1 MAFAAAATLCGGC
14 GREQETQTQPG
25 KWDNLDPVTYLTAF
39 DMRVEDAQTR
49 ADIDFTSGAISWN
62 SGDEAL
68 VYVPSTGRS
77 SVYTYNGSCFE
88 PKNTPLQIGTGEAYA
103 YFPASAYSISDGK
116 VNFTMPESVTEDP
129 GNKLPMG
136 GIIPSGG
143 IPSGKE
149 RREGTFKSLGALLW
163 VRLTAVAGKE
173 ETLSGITLEN
183 TKLALTG
190 QGEVTWNGTTPSLS
204 ALGGGKSIQVSCN
217 KQLSASEAAEFFLFA
232 PAGTLEGL
240 ALTVTFQEVAGVK
253 PYTRLT
259 RDGALTLERN
269 HVVPVSWSLDG
280 HSNTDSAKGDPIAVK
295 DGKVLFF
302 LEIPAEGSAVRTAL
316 GLEGGSFA
324 GSSVLVNG
332 TAYEILINP
341 GGEPY
346 VEVAEAAD
354 GKYEAA
360 LLKGESLGLYGA
372 SADKDVVL
380 PFSQLYRD
388 TAADFEHYPRYAAY
402 SEATG
407 NVLSF
412 KEAVALL
419 DLKFTGLVK
428 LSSVKVRSL
437 GGETL
442 SGRADYS
449 YAASAFSPK
458 ESLDE
463 AVVNCTNQGSF
474 LQLFSSGKNVPVLIA
489 PGTFSAGLEI
499 TAVTDNHLVMH
510 KTITPGTVQA
520 GSVYAETIPWVA
532 DEDVVFFEGFDNF
545 TWGGNV
551 MAGSQGFGYA
561 PDASD
566 MTIESGRDRDGY
578 ARAYTKVD
586 YNVAGTGYI
595 QPNTWDAVKNATVG
609 SSHVLSDS
617 YLKSRNLSDWFILY
631 RTQEYQGVVALGTA
645 ETSRGV
651 LRTPLFRNIQ
661 GPCDL
666 KVSFD
671 ICLQDGNA
679 SGVQLQIY
687 NGGHFDSCT
696 IDGAPANP
704 KNYTYKANFAEIL
717 FEDNAIPAAAS
728 MESAKTWHRVEVT
741 VRDATDATALDIRS
755 AVASG
760 ATLGLWVDNIL
771 ARQIKNTK
779 DKGNLRILYWNIQN
793 GMWWDQGNN
802 YDNFVA
808 FVKKY
813 DPDICIWCESE
824 SIYKTGSDAYE
835 NTGDRYLYYSRP
847 GNWTALAKRYGHS
860 YASISGRTDSYPQ
873 EVTSKYPI
881 TRVQAFSNSSNLFH
895 GGGHF
900 QITVNGT
907 LLNIVTTHPYPK
919 NSGDGNHSSSAQ
931 IESDNLRVK
940 EMTYLLAQ
948 TVNKSTYSSEK
959 NWVMAGDM
967 NANSPLDCWYTGAD
981 PNNIAF
987 KAQGYVLEHSDLK
1000 DSVYEFWNAG
1010 TPDTFCS
1017 STNGSKDRRDFVYL
1031 SPALMGKTVR
1041 AISLNDSWTYSIK
1054 SLNISNFKSPS
1065 DHRPIL
1071 VDIQL

>member
-679 SGVQLQIY
+679 SGVQVQIY
-687 NGGHFDSCT
+687 NGGHFESCT
-696 IDGAPANP
+696 IDGAATAT
-704 KNYTYKANFAEIL
+704 KSYRYKATYSEPVFN
-717 FEDNAIPAAAS
+717 DNVMSTAAS
-728 MESAKTWHRVEVT
+728 LSAAKTWHRVEVT
-741 VRDATDATALDIRS
+741 ILGATDATTVDFRS
-755 AVASG
+755 VTASG
-760 ATLGLWVDNIL
+760 ATVGMWVDNVTVE
-771 ARQIKNTK
+771 KVPGTEK
-779 DKGNLRILYWNIQN
+779 KGNLRILYWNIQN

-802 YDNFVA
+802 FDNFVA
-808 FVKKY
+808 FVNKY

-824 SIYKTGSDAYE
+824 SNYKTGTDTWINDYNSKPLRA
-835 NTGDRYLYYSRP
+835 
-847 GNWTALAKRYGHS
+847 GNWAALASRYGHIR
-860 YASISGRTDSYPQ
+860 AARSGRTDTYPQ
-873 EVTSKYPI
+873 EVTAKYAI
-881 TRVQAFSNSSNLFH
+881 TRAQELTTNLTH

-907 LLNIVTTHPYPK
+907 KLNIVTTHPYPH
-919 NSGDGNHSSSAQ
+919 NSGASNHTTTAQ
-931 IESDNLRVK
+931 INADNTRLA
-940 EMTYLLAQ
+940 EMTYLLNK
-948 TVNKSTYSSEK
+948 TVNNSAYASED
-959 NWVMAGDM
+959 NWIVVGDM
-967 NANSPLDCWYTGAD
+967 NANSPLDSWYTGFDAT
-981 PNNIAF
+981 NSAVSSQ
-987 KAQGYVLEHSDLK
+987 KYLLEHTDLK
-1000 DSVYEFWNAG
+1000 DVMYEFWNGGGA
-1010 TPDTFCS
+1010 DTFCNTTS
-1017 STNGSKDRRDFVYL
+1017 GAKDRRDFIYL
-1031 SPALMGKTVR
+1031 SPSLMNKTRR
-1041 AISLNDSWTYSIK
+1041 AIMLNDSWTYKLKVIHLSEQ
-1054 SLNISNFKSPS
+1054 SFKSPS